1 MAATLVIKWSMAQV
15 TNCSRPIQPRESAC
29 GNQACQTWACKKLT
43 TGDESFLEVVSV
55 HHAKKELLLLIQVED
70 PHGEATAAKLPRSPT
85 RVNFCTIRALRAS
98 NSFLWQPSNPHNP
111 RRNTPWLSGGKLPFL
126 NKRRS
131 WCCPWMSPQI
141 FISSSNRRSG
151 RRRPA

>member
-43 TGDESFLEVVSV
+43 TGDESFLEVVSM

-70 PHGEATAAKLPRSPT
+70 PHGEATAANNELD
-85 RVNFCTIRALRAS
+85 VWMRAAS
-98 NSFLWQPSNPHNP
+98 LFANL
-111 RRNTPWLSGGKLPFL
+111 
-126 NKRRS
+126 
-131 WCCPWMSPQI
+131 
-141 FISSSNRRSG
+141 ISSVKDC
-151 RRRPA
+151 